1 MVGVGGAQLGTVAA
15 ARLAARG
22 TVVIERGMSDDEFAR
37 VETDFGFE
45 FADDHRAFLAAGLP
59 VDASWP
65 NWRGEGRR
73 SLAKRLQLPADGV
86 LFAVEWGG
94 FWGDGWGQRPSRMK
108 DALRTARYQLA
119 RVPQLIPVYSHH
131 YLPAGRGS
139 FGHPVLSVVRTDV
152 TCDGADLAD
161 YADYVDNEFG
171 PGHRAPGARPT
182 VGFWSDLVV

>member
-1 MVGVGGAQLGTVAA
+1 MAGSSGVRLGIEAA
-15 ARLAARG
+15 EHLAALG
-22 TVVIERGMSDDEFAR
+22 SVVFERGLSGDEFAR

-59 VDASWP
+59 VGTSWP
-65 NWRGEGRR
+65 NWRSEGRR
-73 SLAKRLQLPADGV
+73 SLAKRLQLPAEGV
-86 LFAVEWGG
+86 LFAVEWDG
-94 FWGDGWGQRPSRMK
+94 FWADGWGQRPARMK

-161 YADYVDNEFG
+161 YVDGEFG
-171 PGHRAPGARPT
+171 PGGRRVPGAHPT
-182 VGFWSDLVV
+182 VEFWSDLVS